1 VAAFPHFP
9 QLYGFALKFSETRLP
24 GVWLNPRD
32 FLRTEAVMTTAA
44 ECREYAHECARW
56 AAEAKSDEMR
66 QAYLDMANHFLA
78 AALKLDGLITPQT
91 KSAA

>member
-1 VAAFPHFP
+1 MA
-9 QLYGFALKFSETRLP
+9 
-24 GVWLNPRD
+24 
-32 FLRTEAVMTTAA
+32 TAA

-78 AALKLDGLITPQT
+78 AALKLDVITPQT
-91 KSAA
+91 KSAASGTGVLENRAGRRTA

>member
-1 VAAFPHFP
+1 
-9 QLYGFALKFSETRLP
+9 
-24 GVWLNPRD
+24 
-32 FLRTEAVMTTAA
+32 MTTAA

-56 AAEAKSDEMR
+56 AAEAESDEMR